1 MQPSPARAPARSPQW
16 LVACIWTGLA
26 MIALAG
32 AWAIRDVARAPA
44 APGVLAARLAALQPM
59 LPGAVLD
66 IPAGSGIWLLRPAGA
81 QVVAMRAEP
90 AGFAQRIDLCAQ
102 RTHPLDADSQLYPM
116 TVVGTLEPTA
126 RRTATARNP
135 LVVGPRD
142 AAGMPAISLRGRGQK
157 LQLHVNDPAADRG
170 TSPRW
175 EVASINAADAAD
187 SRHGAYTFA
196 QSAWVLWRAD
206 TDTAAA
212 APAGAPRR
220 HDRAIRLRRIAD
232 PACAVG
238 AIEWQL
244 FRAAPAATLRG
255 DDEAAVWVEAPAV
268 SAGFRDAPPAVR
280 LPAGTHRVPQ
290 APRRPAEDRALFER
304 ALEQQV
310 IADTEYG
317 ALALAT
323 DRVSPATAQTVR
335 DLNHSAAGR
344 FVRGEIARYN
354 ASLHWVAVRARAADP
369 LVQAWLGGA
378 DRWRAFTPFESLVV
392 TRGLPDVAVRL
403 FAAPAAGWTDW
414 LRVGAPM
421 GVPDGHAQPAELV
434 LLLTGAPQSARE
446 EIELQVLG
454 KLIRVEGAAVKS
466 SRAECDGPGC
476 AAPDVIQRVRLTP
489 RSGAVQVR
497 LTLAPEDR
505 FRALNPAGAE
515 RLRIQRRAG
524 RPVWFEPDPEAQPVP
539 PANTLIL
546 TARDGTVLYADDAP
560 TSAAAAMGLTGLVGL
575 GAGSGTGVAGTLAR
589 SGAAHNARID
599 ARLSIDPV
607 WQGAATAILACVGA
621 REGTWSIENSRC
633 DAARDARAVDPR
645 RHAAFTLIDADSGDI
660 LVAASGRPAPAQM
673 PVRELLALDR
683 YNAAASP
690 LRIPAWQHDGGVT
703 HAPGSTF
710 KIVTALALE
719 QQALRTPGL
728 AAQLDGL
735 PAAQWDKLAAPS
747 NGAFRMASP
756 CYPAPCEGRQPKVR
770 NYRDGRALDVVEA
783 GRLGVVQAMRTSL
796 NTWFAFM
803 GERIDHT
810 VPADADALPLGGE
823 ALHAE
828 RPLLA
833 VAHALGFEQPLPL
846 DGGLLGAD
854 FAWRAG
860 DPLRAMPS
868 RFDAIHDTHG
878 VRQMAIG
885 LRMQVTPLQMASV
898 TAAVATG
905 RRVPP
910 RLLLQ
915 LNERAAAAPEAL
927 PLRIPL
933 HRVRAGMKEV
943 VATGTARS
951 AFGAASLASLREGL
965 FAKTGTAPIAGTELN
980 TAWFVGYL
988 RGGTLPGEPRTLA
1001 FAVSISHTD
1010 KTGGAHAAAVMAA
1023 LLEARL
1029 AATAPR

>member
-1 MQPSPARAPARSPQW
+1 MQPSPVRAPTRSPLW
-16 LVACIWTGLA
+16 LVTFIWTALA
-26 MIALAG
+26 AIALAG
-32 AWAIRDVARAPA
+32 AWAIRDAARAPA
-44 APGVLAARLAALQPM
+44 APGALAARLAALQPL

-81 QVVAMRAEP
+81 QVVALRAEP

-102 RTHPLDADSQLYPM
+102 RTHPLEADSTLYPM

-126 RRTATARNP
+126 RATDTARNP

-142 AAGMPAISLRGRGQK
+142 AAGMPAISLRGRGQD
-157 LQLHVNDPAADRG
+157 LQLRVRDPAADRG
-170 TSPRW
+170 APPRW
-175 EVASINAADAAD
+175 EVASGDAAD
-187 SRHGAYTFA
+187 SRRGAYAFA
-196 QSAWVLWRAD
+196 QSAWVLWKAD
-206 TDTAAA
+206 AGPTAA
-212 APAGAPRR
+212 APADSPRR
-220 HDRAIRLRRIAD
+220 HDRAIRLRRLAD
-232 PACAVG
+232 PACAAGV
-238 AIEWQL
+238 IEWQL
-244 FRAAPAATLRG
+244 FRAAPAQTARG
-255 DDEAAVWVEAPAV
+255 DDEAAVWVVSPAGT
-268 SAGFRDAPPAVR
+268 AGANDAPPSVR
-280 LPAGTHRVPQ
+280 LPAGTHPVPRE
-290 APRRPAEDRALFER
+290 PRRPGEDRALFER
-304 ALEQQV
+304 ALAQHV
-310 IADTEYG
+310 IGDTELG
-317 ALALAT
+317 VLTVAT
-323 DRVSPATAQTVR
+323 DRSDPATAQTVR
-335 DLNHSAAGR
+335 DLNDSAAGH

-354 ASLHWVAVRARAADP
+354 ASLHWTAVRARATDP
-369 LVQAWLGGA
+369 LAQAWLDSAGH
-378 DRWRAFTPFESLVV
+378 WRAYTPFESLVV

-403 FAAPAAGWTDW
+403 FSAPAPAWLDW
-414 LRVGAPM
+414 LRVAAPVV
-421 GVPDGHAQPAELV
+421 VPDGHAHPPPAELV
-434 LLLTGAPQSARE
+434 LSLTGAPQAVRE

-454 KLIRVEGAAVKS
+454 RLIRVEGAAVKS
-466 SRAECDGPGC
+466 SRADCDGQGC

-489 RSGAVQVR
+489 RSAAAQVR
-497 LTLAPEDR
+497 LTLAPENR

-515 RLRIQRRAG
+515 RLRVQRRAG
-524 RPVWFEPDPEAQPVP
+524 RPVWLDPEPEAQPAP
-539 PANTLIL
+539 PPSAVIL

-560 TSAAAAMGLTGLVGL
+560 TAAAARVDLTGLVGL

-589 SGAAHNARID
+589 SGAAHDGRIE
-599 ARLSIDPV
+599 ARLSIDPA
-607 WQGAATAILACVGA
+607 WQTAAAAILACVGA
-621 REGTWSIENSRC
+621 REGTWNLDSARC
-633 DAARDARAVDPR
+633 DGAREARTIDPR
-645 RHAAFTLIDADSGDI
+645 RRAAFTLIDADSGDI
-660 LVAASGRPAPAQM
+660 LAAASGKPVPAQV

-719 QQALRTPGL
+719 QQALQTSGL

-747 NGAFRMASP
+747 GGAFLMASP

-770 NYRDGRALDVVEA
+770 NYRDGRALDAVEA
-783 GRLGVVQAMRTSL
+783 GRLGVVQGMRKSL

-803 GERIDHT
+803 SERIDHT
-810 VPADADALPLGGE
+810 VPADADALPLGGD

-833 VAHALGFEQPLPL
+833 VAHALGFEQPMPL

-868 RFDAIHDTHG
+868 RFDPIHDPHG

-915 LNERAAAAPEAL
+915 LNERAAAVPEAQ
-927 PLRIPL
+927 PLSMPL
-933 HRVRAGMKEV
+933 QRVRAGMKEV

-951 AFGAASLASLREGL
+951 AFGAASLASLRDGL

-980 TAWFVGYL
+980 SAWFVGYL

-1029 AATAPR
+1029 AATGPR